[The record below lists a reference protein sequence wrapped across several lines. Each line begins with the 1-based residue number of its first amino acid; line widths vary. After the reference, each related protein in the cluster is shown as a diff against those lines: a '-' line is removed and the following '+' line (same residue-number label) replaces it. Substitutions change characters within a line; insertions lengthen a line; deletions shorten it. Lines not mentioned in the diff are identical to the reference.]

1 MENEAMELNPKYA
14 LWQKAMSTPE
24 KTLIGFSKNLP
35 VGKTGK
41 ERLNICNN
49 IPSWMKGKEKI
60 AYLTYGRY
68 QPGHI
73 GHRSLFNAMVLEAK
87 KEKMNNMARRIQKM
101 LRIWR
106 GRVATN
112 LKIQAKLQ
120 AKQMASSTSSQSK
133 TSVQSNKPVSKT
145 PTKGRTTESKSN
157 SESFTHS
164 TPVETKAKKKSIGIK
179 TNIFVFVSPTGG
191 EEWGIQNPAGRTN
204 NPLEPAAKVDLLFK
218 QNEDLPLFIINT
230 KLIPGV
236 QSIVGAIRLLLVCY
250 DKVKVR
256 LGDEDVEG
264 FTWLKKTFGDQ
275 IVDITSSSSKPRS
288 DDDPVASMSASKIRA
303 HAKLFEEIRD
313 EHWNFIVGAL
323 RPDGA
328 DVSNDD
334 IIEIIER
341 IKLSDK
347 IGGKRKT
354 KRRTKRKSKRRTK
367 RKTKRKTK
375 RRTKRRTKRKKK
387 KTKRRVKKRKRTK
400 RK

>member
-1 MENEAMELNPKYA
+1 MANEDMELNAKYT
-14 LWQKAMSTPE
+14 LWQEEMDTTD

-35 VGKTGK
+35 VGKTGA

-49 IPSWMKGKEKI
+49 IPTWVEEDEKI

-73 GHRSLFNAMVLEAK
+73 GHRSLFEAMVLEAD
-87 KEKMNNMARRIQKM
+87 
-101 LRIWR
+101 
-106 GRVATN
+106 
-112 LKIQAKLQ
+112 
-120 AKQMASSTSSQSK
+120 
-133 TSVQSNKPVSKT
+133 P
-145 PTKGRTTESKSN
+145 
-157 SESFTHS
+157 SFTHS
-164 TPVETKAKKKSIGIK
+164 TVETKAEKKSIGIK

-191 EEWGIQNPAGRTN
+191 EEWGKQHPAGRAK
-204 NPLEPAAKVDLLFK
+204 NPLDPAAKVDLLFD

-230 KLIPGV
+230 KLMPGV

-264 FTWLKKTFGDQ
+264 FKWLKKVFGDK

-288 DDDPVASMSASKIRA
+288 DDDRVASMSASKIRA

-341 IKLSDK
+341 IKFSDK

-354 KRRTKRKSKRRTK
+354 KRRTKRKSKRR
-367 RKTKRKTK
+367 TKRKTK

-400 RK
+400 RR